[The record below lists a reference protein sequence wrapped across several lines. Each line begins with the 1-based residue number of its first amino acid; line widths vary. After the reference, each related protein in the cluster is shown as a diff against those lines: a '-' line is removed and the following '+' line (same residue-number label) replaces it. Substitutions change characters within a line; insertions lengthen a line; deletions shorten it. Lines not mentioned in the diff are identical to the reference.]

1 MNDNFENQLNKLFN
15 DWIKTQA
22 KWNCSEMMNKENEES
37 RMGSYLITFYLRK
50 KINRNIVKRNYN
62 SQLYEFLNW
71 DFQLN
76 ISRIKLLFQPLLCL
90 E

>member
-15 DWIKTQA
+15 DWKKTQA

-50 KINRNIVKRNYN
+50 INRNIVKRNYY
-62 SQLYEFLNW
+62 SHLYEFLNW
-71 DFQLN
+71 DLQIEHVSN
-76 ISRIKLLFQPLLCL
+76 KIAI
-90 E
+90 